1 LFQNRYFFQK
11 QLRLQA
17 EHDAMHDGSGDAK
30 SINTFYLN
38 NVAAVPNGDSESFT
52 AQTGPTQQ
60 WYMASDQLK
69 SPFAN

>member
-1 LFQNRYFFQK
+1 M
-11 QLRLQA
+11 QA

-38 NVAAVPNGDSESFT
+38 NVAEVQTADSEPFT

-69 SPFAN
+69 SPFGSQ